1 MAHGPLASE
10 CGNSK
15 TNWHAYHKNRPNACI
30 MNMISFPVILL
41 LFVIYSRYGSGPRWT
56 SASDLL
62 PLKPT
67 EMVAQRNANP
77 CPWED
82 KSATQ

>member
-10 CGNSK
+10 FGNNNANK
-15 TNWHAYHKNRPNACI
+15 YLYHISRPNACNI
-30 MNMISFPVILL
+30 NMISFPVILL
-41 LFVIYSRYGSGPRWT
+41 LFIIYSRYGSGPRWT
-56 SASDLL
+56 SAGDLL
-62 PLKPT
+62 PLEPT
-67 EMVAQRNANP
+67 GMVAQRNANP